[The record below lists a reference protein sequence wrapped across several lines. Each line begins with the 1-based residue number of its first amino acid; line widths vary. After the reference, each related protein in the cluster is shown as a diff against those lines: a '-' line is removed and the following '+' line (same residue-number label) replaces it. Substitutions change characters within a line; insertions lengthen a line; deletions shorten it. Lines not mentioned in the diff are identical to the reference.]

1 MPFLWAEAVENIMTD
16 TPEDNRCMQFA
27 DYVLR
32 GYIAPTST
40 YPPSM
45 WASIPEENS
54 KRTNNGPEA
63 FHSKFNTQFY
73 TSHPNIFLFLDI
85 IKQIQTTYIKI
96 RALDSEALVRR
107 VEAEKVRYCIQKY
120 SDYVSGAVS
129 RQHYISTLGYK
140 YSAVTDMWIFLLTII
155 SVLIQF

>member
-1 MPFLWAEAVENIMTD
+1 
-16 TPEDNRCMQFA
+16 
-27 DYVLR
+27 
-32 GYIAPTST
+32 
-40 YPPSM
+40 
-45 WASIPEENS
+45 
-54 KRTNNGPEA
+54 
-63 FHSKFNTQFY
+63 
-73 TSHPNIFLFLDI
+73 LDI